1 MINFSNITDHQIDAQ
16 GIAMHES
23 KWVRQQRIQAW
34 NDYKKAEYP
43 HWKKTKTP
51 KVSLEDSTKASFPE
65 KVQYDIKIEKKPPVG
80 YSGKITFQNNSTLRL
95 SLDPDLAYRGVIF
108 CDMQTALLE
117 RADLLEAYI
126 SKINWSHQDKLSLF
140 QQAWWQNGFFLFIP
154 KNLQVEL
161 PFQVQVVQKD
171 AAESILSRSV
181 IIADESSSA
190 IVEEL
195 FESMS
200 SQEEVI
206 TCSTSTEVFAEK
218 NANIHYSSHQDWAG
232 NIYDLSYRGL
242 HAKADAKIQTLFT
255 LTGGK
260 SGRLI
265 VDGKPENSGSRIE
278 HDAIIVGAHDQQFK
292 IIAEMDHQEP
302 HTEGFMKYKGIL
314 KDKAYTDL
322 SGLIRVGS
330 AAQMTNSRLEEHTVL
345 LSEKSRCDALPALD
359 IQTDDVQVSHS
370 AAVTQ
375 ADEEKL
381 FYLMSRGL
389 DESQAR
395 TLIVEGF
402 FEDLLATI
410 HSHECYEQTKQRIQ
424 EKMLSNTL

>member
-1 MINFSNITDHQIDAQ
+1 
-16 GIAMHES
+16 
-23 KWVRQQRIQAW
+23 
-34 NDYKKAEYP
+34 
-43 HWKKTKTP
+43 
-51 KVSLEDSTKASFPE
+51 
-65 KVQYDIKIEKKPPVG
+65 
-80 YSGKITFQNNSTLRL
+80 
-95 SLDPDLAYRGVIF
+95 
-108 CDMQTALLE
+108 
-117 RADLLEAYI
+117 
-126 SKINWSHQDKLSLF
+126 
-140 QQAWWQNGFFLFIP
+140 
-154 KNLQVEL
+154 
-161 PFQVQVVQKD
+161 
-171 AAESILSRSV
+171 
-181 IIADESSSA
+181 
-190 IVEEL
+190 
-195 FESMS
+195 
-200 SQEEVI
+200 
-206 TCSTSTEVFAEK
+206 
-218 NANIHYSSHQDWAG
+218 
-232 NIYDLSYRGL
+232 
-242 HAKADAKIQTLFT
+242 
-255 LTGGK
+255 
-260 SGRLI
+260 
-265 VDGKPENSGSRIE
+265 
-278 HDAIIVGAHDQQFK
+278 
-292 IIAEMDHQEP
+292 MDHQEP